1 MNGLQAQT
9 RPFYSG
15 WKRGFMHHVSMKMLI
30 LLLAIIVAVLA
41 LTNPSEAEYREHVR
55 QKEGIAGTV
64 GLAVADLVSGGKR
77 GGVQRENYLVASKFY
92 VGGDGVL
99 PKEDLAWGIA
109 GQFIE
114 IKK

>member
-1 MNGLQAQT
+1 MIAA
-9 RPFYSG
+9 
-15 WKRGFMHHVSMKMLI
+15 MKLP
-30 LLLAIIVAVLA
+30 LLLLIIAAIGLA
-41 LTNPSEAEYREHVR
+41 LTNPSEADFREHVR

-64 GLAVADLVSGGKR
+64 GLAVADLVSGGKK
-77 GGVQRENYLVASKFY
+77 GGIQRENYIIASKFY

-99 PKEDLAWGIA
+99 PREDIAWGVA

>member
-1 MNGLQAQT
+1 MQAET
-9 RPFYSG
+9 RPCVLFLEARHSLC
-15 WKRGFMHHVSMKMLI
+15 MIAAMKLP
-30 LLLAIIVAVLA
+30 LLLLIVAAVGLA
-41 LTNPSEAEYREHVR
+41 LTNPTEAQFREHVR

-64 GLAVADLVSGGKR
+64 GLAVADLVSGGKK
-77 GGVQRENYLVASKFY
+77 GGIQRENYIVASKFY

-99 PKEDLAWGIA
+99 PREDVAWGIA

>member
-1 MNGLQAQT
+1 
-9 RPFYSG
+9 
-15 WKRGFMHHVSMKMLI
+15 MKSLFII
-30 LLLAIIVAVLA
+30 LIVAAVALA
-41 LTNPSEAEYREHVR
+41 LTNPSEADFREHVR

-64 GLAVADLVSGGKR
+64 GLAVADLISGGKK
-77 GGVQRENYLVASKFY
+77 GGIQRDNFLVASKFY

-99 PKEDLAWGIA
+99 PREDVAWGIA